1 MSTTNGVNNIET
13 EKDVMDEKNAY
24 LNGLVEAIKKLQTDT
39 NFNRVA
45 SKIKAVSASPKSI
58 VVELEVDESHANSKG
73 TLHGGQIT
81 VLVDIVTARAVG
93 VTVKETPMVSLE
105 ISASYLLPVKI
116 GETILIEGI
125 VLKIGRNITF
135 AEAEFRRK
143 SDNALIAKGKH
154 TIVMM
159 NHLKPTNGEKIE
171 QF

>member
-1 MSTTNGVNNIET
+1 M
-13 EKDVMDEKNAY
+13 
-24 LNGLVEAIKKLQTDT
+24 
-39 NFNRVA
+39 
-45 SKIKAVSASPKSI
+45 
-58 VVELEVDESHANSKG
+58 
-73 TLHGGQIT
+73 
-81 VLVDIVTARAVG
+81 
-93 VTVKETPMVSLE
+93 
-105 ISASYLLPVKI
+105 KI

-154 TIVMM
+154 TIAMM